1 MEHPLRMKLTD
12 IYSKL
17 ISKEPYNDM
26 EVFFASYESFEEI
39 PLVSRYR
46 RLDFLKRDMSDDR
59 ISDILVGLAFFL
71 INSINALTKTDD
83 NPFIAVSFTDF
94 EGLEEQGVL
103 VPNIFVYPKPASIG
117 FLAKVREGSGLA
129 SKELDEVKRHFS
141 SCRIKTAFDFY
152 ESRFHDAACDEN
164 IVRVF
169 AVPKTFEEIHR

>member
-1 MEHPLRMKLTD
+1 MKLTD

-26 EVFFASYESFEEI
+26 GVFFASYESFEEI

-46 RLDFLKRDMSDDR
+46 RLDFLKREMSDDR

-71 INSINALTKTDD
+71 INSLKALEKTDD
-83 NPFIAVSFTDF
+83 NPFFAVSFTDF

-103 VPNIFVYPKPASIG
+103 VPNIFVYPKLASVG
-117 FLAKVREGSGLA
+117 FLAKVRENSSGLA

-141 SCRIKTAFDFY
+141 SCGIKTAFDFY
-152 ESRFHDAACDEN
+152 ESRFHDAACDEK
-164 IVRVF
+164 IVRIF
-169 AVPKTFEEIHR
+169 AVPKAFEENRHR